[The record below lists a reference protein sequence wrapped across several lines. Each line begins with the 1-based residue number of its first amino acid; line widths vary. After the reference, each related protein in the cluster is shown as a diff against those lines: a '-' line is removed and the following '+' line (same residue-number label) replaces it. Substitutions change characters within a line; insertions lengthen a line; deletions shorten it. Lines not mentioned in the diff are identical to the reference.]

1 MSDEDGGLVREEED
15 PGCCSC
21 CACRRPIDPMRGF
34 GVPDGG
40 PTFGEDAER
49 DLKDRVVGMEDPWLV
64 ANHADLDERDD
75 ALSPRPYQ
83 TAFADLLLIET
94 EKMAA
99 VPAMSAEGS
108 DGFGSFMSP
117 DSVRRMLSNLPP
129 KDIFGRPSRPLVIRL
144 RIRAPEAPMVEQELG
159 ATSRRQGVP
168 A

>member
-1 MSDEDGGLVREEED
+1 MSNEDGGLVREEED

-117 DSVRRMLSNLPP
+117 DSVRRVLSNIPP

-144 RIRAPEAPMVEQELG
+144 RIRVPEAPMVEQEIG
-159 ATSRRQGVP
+159 TTSRRQGVP

>member
-1 MSDEDGGLVREEED
+1 MIDEDRGLVREEEG

-21 CACRRPIDPMRGF
+21 SACSRLINPMRGF

-40 PTFGEDAER
+40 PTFDEDAER
-49 DLKDRVVGMEDPWLV
+49 DLKDRVVGMESPWLV
-64 ANHADLDERDD
+64 VDHTDLDKRDD
-75 ALSPRPYQ
+75 TLSPRPYQ
-83 TAFADLLLIET
+83 TAFVDVLQIET

-99 VPAMSAEGS
+99 GHVMGVEGS

-144 RIRAPEAPMVEQELG
+144 RIRAPEAPMVEQEIG